1 MVVVF
6 GALFV
11 ALFGGLIAWGVYF
24 QPKWEGERWARSAAA
39 LGLTLEP
46 RTGSAGFFYDGP
58 TITQRMV
65 GERGGVPV
73 RVGIRSVVVG
83 SGKNRR
89 KIYYTYVEAVLVRPL
104 GLGLS
109 VAPSSWLANAV
120 GELVGASDIQVGHP
134 AFDAGYKI
142 GAAVPDQARR
152 LLTTPYVLEPL
163 LALCSSAF
171 RPSFGDA
178 VIKLEARQKCLS
190 AEVLHGAVDNA
201 VELSRRLVSA
211 RDALG
216 PSHLERVI
224 GEVWRAIAE
233 ARGLSLHADRN
244 MLSGR
249 TEGVHVEVHA
259 AQHGDVY
266 RTTFLVRFDRTLGI
280 GLRLERQAGLSRL
293 GALVGMQDIET
304 GDAAFDKRFVVKGQP
319 ESAVRTALTP
329 EVRARLV
336 SLQAHA
342 SSLTVEDDHL
352 RADVGW
358 LVSEPEHLN
367 GAIAAI
373 AQAGAALSGVG
384 ERSVGPYRS

>member
-1 MVVVF
+1 
-6 GALFV
+6 
-11 ALFGGLIAWGVYF
+11 
-24 QPKWEGERWARSAAA
+24 
-39 LGLTLEP
+39 
-46 RTGSAGFFYDGP
+46 
-58 TITQRMV
+58 
-65 GERGGVPV
+65 
-73 RVGIRSVVVG
+73 
-83 SGKNRR
+83 
-89 KIYYTYVEAVLVRPL
+89 
-104 GLGLS
+104 
-109 VAPSSWLANAV
+109 
-120 GELVGASDIQVGHP
+120 
-134 AFDAGYKI
+134 
-142 GAAVPDQARR
+142 
-152 LLTTPYVLEPL
+152 
-163 LALCSSAF
+163 
-171 RPSFGDA
+171 
-178 VIKLEARQKCLS
+178 
-190 AEVLHGAVDNA
+190 VLHGVVDNA

-211 RDALG
+211 SDVLG

-233 ARGLSLHADRN
+233 ARGLSLHVDRN

-249 TEGVHVEVHA
+249 TEGVHLEVHA

-266 RTTFLVRFDRTLGI
+266 RTTFLVRFDRALGI
-280 GLRLERQAGLSRL
+280 GLRLERQAGLSML

-319 ESAVRTALTP
+319 ESAVRAALTP

-358 LVSEPEHLN
+358 LVSEPAHLN

-384 ERSVGPYRS
+384 ERAVGPYRS